1 MDKSDEWL
9 AIPGLSRY
17 KINRNNGAVIS
28 TCRGKIQYLST
39 KRNIIQM
46 RTETGLHIRTTLPR
60 VLYCAIHGI
69 NIRDI
74 PSKAIIRMNEDG
86 EPELIS
92 RESLNREIIKN
103 LRSSTS
109 RVDVLQEYKKSIEF
123 IELVLSCYKSGDFA
137 LIVAKIQNM
146 KGLVINYIK
155 KRFLIC
161 DEYSL
166 DMAWYAVSELALDDI
181 INKKRMIPMLEYY
194 LKAISRSY
202 VAKKRLYLSK
212 EKSIDNQ
219 DDYTMNVYR

>member
-39 KRNIIQM
+39 KRNTVQM

-202 VAKKRLYLSK
+202 VAQKRLYLSK

>member
-1 MDKSDEWL
+1 MYKSDEWL

-39 KRNIIQM
+39 KRNTVQM

-202 VAKKRLYLSK
+202 VAQKRLYLSK